1 MGMAVYDSAKT
12 RDVAHALNQL
22 SDKLSMDVKPNVRR
36 AEGFRDEFRGEAA
49 KAMNDALERT
59 DRKLTQI
66 IADLEALRCQV
77 NAYAD
82 AMDRVDK
89 QLADTL

>member
-36 AEGFRDEFRGEAA
+36 AAGYRDEFRGEAA

-59 DRKLTQI
+59 DWKLTQI
-66 IADLEALRCQV
+66 IADLEALRRQV

-82 AMDRVDK
+82 AMERVDK